1 MVKLIGGRYSMKVSK
16 SYRIFQII
24 NVTFMVFVVC
34 ATLYPFLYLV
44 AQSFSSEAAIYA
56 GKVTFLPVDFTT
68 KTYEV
73 VFRTSDFFNAY
84 KNTIIYTIAGT
95 LVSVSLS
102 AILAY
107 PLSKPNLLG
116 QRILTPFI
124 VFTMFFTGGLIPNYI
139 LINSLGMRNTIWSI
153 IIPGAISTYN
163 VLLMRSFFYS
173 LPNELEEAAA
183 VDGLNTYGIFLK
195 IVLPLSKPILATMVL
210 FYAVGMWNNWFGPF
224 IYLDDKKL
232 HPVALYLRGIVAGAT
247 GSTEIGASTEEAS
260 QIGANIRSCTMV
272 LTALPIM
279 CVYPFVQR
287 YFVQGMMIGSV
298 KG

>member
-1 MVKLIGGRYSMKVSK
+1 
-16 SYRIFQII
+16 
-24 NVTFMVFVVC
+24 
-34 ATLYPFLYLV
+34 
-44 AQSFSSEAAIYA
+44 
-56 GKVTFLPVDFTT
+56 
-68 KTYEV
+68 
-73 VFRTSDFFNAY
+73 
-84 KNTIIYTIAGT
+84 
-95 LVSVSLS
+95 
-102 AILAY
+102 
-107 PLSKPNLLG
+107 
-116 QRILTPFI
+116 
-124 VFTMFFTGGLIPNYI
+124 MFFTGGLIPNYI